1 MRSVAILRSLA
12 QSLALI
18 VVLLVLWQALTQ
30 IVRSPFFPSPLEVA
44 EAWVTIATRGDLERL
59 TLADHAVASI
69 HRVLTGF
76 GLACITGV
84 PTGLVIGLR
93 REIYQTTKTIIEPL
107 RFIPPIA
114 WVPLVIILLTGY
126 LRYVLIIWLGAF
138 FPILI
143 NTIVGI
149 NRTNPTL
156 VNVAKVLGADRKST
170 ILKVMIP
177 SALPEIVAGMRIGLG
192 VAWMC
197 IMAAEMI
204 GGEMLGLGRLILKY
218 AELLRVD
225 VILAS
230 MLTIGIIGLL
240 MNEAFIRVEN
250 YVLRWRTEVRI

>member
-1 MRSVAILRSLA
+1 
-12 QSLALI
+12 
-18 VVLLVLWQALTQ
+18 
-30 IVRSPFFPSPLEVA
+30 
-44 EAWVTIATRGDLERL
+44 
-59 TLADHAVASI
+59 
-69 HRVLTGF
+69 
-76 GLACITGV
+76 
-84 PTGLVIGLR
+84 
-93 REIYQTTKTIIEPL
+93 
-107 RFIPPIA
+107 
-114 WVPLVIILLTGY
+114 
-126 LRYVLIIWLGAF
+126 LIIWLGAF

-156 VNVAKVLGADRKST
+156 VNVAKVLGADKKST
-170 ILKVMIP
+170 VLKVMIP

-250 YVLRWRTEVRI
+250 YVLRWRVEVRI

>member
-1 MRSVAILRSLA
+1 
-12 QSLALI
+12 
-18 VVLLVLWQALTQ
+18 
-30 IVRSPFFPSPLEVA
+30 
-44 EAWVTIATRGDLERL
+44 
-59 TLADHAVASI
+59 
-69 HRVLTGF
+69 
-76 GLACITGV
+76 
-84 PTGLVIGLR
+84 
-93 REIYQTTKTIIEPL
+93 
-107 RFIPPIA
+107 
-114 WVPLVIILLTGY
+114 
-126 LRYVLIIWLGAF
+126 LIIWLGAF

-250 YVLRWRTEVRI
+250 YVLRWRVEVRI

>member
-12 QSLALI
+12 QSLGLL

-30 IVRSPFFPSPLEVA
+30 FVRSPFFPSPLEVA
-44 EAWVTIATRGDLERL
+44 KAWVTIATRGDLERL
-59 TLADHAVASI
+59 TLTDHAVASI

-76 GLACITGV
+76 GLACITGI

-114 WVPLVIILLTGY
+114 WVPLVIILITGY

-156 VNVAKVLGADRKST
+156 VNVAKVLGADKKST

-225 VILAS
+225 VIIAG

-240 MNEAFIRVEN
+240 MNEVFIRVEN
-250 YVLRWRTEVRI
+250 YVLRWRVEVRI